1 MRDPLD
7 VQKRRLDWSGE
18 GGDLPRPPKDTLF
31 SKKEIGERIRALR
44 LERGIPQV
52 ELARLLSV
60 HQTNI
65 SAMERGARA
74 LTIHQI
80 LKLSRALKLSTD
92 EILTG
97 TKTRQNGHVDRRF
110 LRRLEKIDRLSKRD
124 KQSLLGTIDAYLS
137 KVS

>member
-1 MRDPLD
+1 MRDRVD
-7 VQKRRLDWSGE
+7 VKKWGLDWSGE

-44 LERGIPQV
+44 LQRGLPQV

-65 SAMERGARA
+65 SAMERGTRA

-80 LKLSRALKLSTD
+80 LKLSRALKVSTD

-97 TKTRQNGHVDRRF
+97 TKTRQDGHVDRRF
-110 LRRLEKIDRLSKRD
+110 LRRLQKIDKLSKRD
-124 KQSLLGTIDAYLS
+124 KQSLLGTIDAFLS